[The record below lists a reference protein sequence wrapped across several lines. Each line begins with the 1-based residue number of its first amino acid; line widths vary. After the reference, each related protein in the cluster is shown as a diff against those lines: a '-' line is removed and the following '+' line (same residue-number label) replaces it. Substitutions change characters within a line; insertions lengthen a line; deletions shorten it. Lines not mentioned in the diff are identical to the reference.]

1 MERRSFLHNLGHASA
16 LAAAFP
22 SLAFKGLDFSTNSAL
37 SNTAS
42 KGNIIVLIK
51 LDGGN
56 DGLNTLIPLDQM
68 SNLSNAR
75 PHVFMP
81 ENKLVSLGSNDLA
94 VHPALH
100 NFKSFFEEDRLKI
113 IQNVG
118 YPTPDFSHFRSMDI
132 WQSASDYNEYIN
144 SGWMARFIEQK
155 HPAYPQEYPNDQYPH
170 PLSVELGWQSSLLFT
185 GESSFTSFIAR
196 NPSDFREIINEFDN
210 EYPSD
215 KKGER
220 LKYLQLIAKQ
230 SNLYSLEVKKAYES
244 VSNSFDY
251 PNSNIGQQLEIASRL
266 IGGGLNT
273 RIYMVELGG
282 FDTHDTQVDSSDPTK
297 GNHAALLKELNDAVT
312 AFMKNLDAMG
322 RSDDVLT
329 MTFSEFGR
337 TIVSNGSGGTDHGT
351 AAPMFIFGNKVNPEV
366 LGANPMIPKN
376 AIWEDNLEAEF
387 DFRQVYT
394 SLINQWMG
402 GGSTTAKDV
411 LFKDFEE
418 LSIVGDQH
426 IDSDNDGVAD
436 VYDECPDTAAGV
448 IVGLDGCALFYL
460 PQDNYTL
467 EVVSAS
473 CIGSENGQIKLTAAN
488 KDHQY
493 NVAVSGME
501 DSYELASANGHE
513 LLISDLGV
521 GTYNIDISIDAQEG
535 YVQTFEVTVTEPAP
549 LQASAK
555 VNYLSKNA
563 RLSLDGSSL
572 YFVSVNGKQMVA
584 SENGFE
590 ISLQAG
596 NNLIKVSTPLEC
608 QGVYEE
614 AIFISEKVTFYPN
627 PVQSNLH
634 IVVPG
639 KDTECRVKLFDTQGN
654 KYQDLTARIGFN
666 REVLLPMAMC
676 KAGIY
681 IVKINGQTVNKT
693 FKIVKQ

>member
-22 SLAFKGLDFSTNSAL
+22 SLAFKGLDFSSTSAL

-42 KGNIIVLIK
+42 RGNIIVLIK

-56 DGLNTLIPLDQM
+56 DGLNTIIPLDQM
-68 SNLSNAR
+68 SELSKAR

-81 ENKLVSLGSNDLA
+81 ENKLISLGSNDLA
-94 VHPALH
+94 VHPALN
-100 NFKSFFEEDRLKI
+100 NFKSFFDEDRLKI

-132 WQSASDYNEYIN
+132 WQSASDYNQYIN
-144 SGWMARFIEQK
+144 SGWMARYIEKK
-155 HPAYPQEYPNDQYPH
+155 HPAYPQEYPNEQFPH
-170 PLSVELGWQSSLLFT
+170 PLSIELGWQSSLLFT

-196 NPSDFREIINEFDN
+196 NPTEFREIINEFDN

-230 SNLYSLEVKKAYES
+230 SNLYSLEVKRAYES
-244 VSNSFDY
+244 VSNTFEY
-251 PNSNIGQQLEIASRL
+251 PNSNIGQQLEIAGRL

-351 AAPMFIFGNKVNPEV
+351 AAPMFIFGNKVNPDV
-366 LGANPMIPKN
+366 LGANPVIPKN
-376 AIWEDNLEAEF
+376 AVWQDNLEAEF

-394 SLINQWMG
+394 SIINQWMG
-402 GGSTTAKDV
+402 GGGTSAKDV
-411 LFKDFEE
+411 LFKDFDEIQ
-418 LSIVGDQH
+418 IVGKEFV
-426 IDSDNDGVAD
+426 DSDNDGVAD
-436 VYDECPDTAAGV
+436 IYDDCPDTPAGA
-448 IVGLDGCALFYL
+448 IVGLDGCELFSL

-473 CIGSENGQIKLTAAN
+473 CIGSENGQIKLSAAN
-488 KDHQY
+488 TDYVYQ
-493 NVAVSGME
+493 VEVSGIGE
-501 DSYELASANGHE
+501 SFELASANGHE

-521 GTYNIDISIDAQEG
+521 GSHTLDIRIEDKPS
-535 YVQTFEVTVTEPAP
+535 YLQTFEVSITEPAP
-549 LQASAK
+549 LQAQAQ
-555 VNYLSKNA
+555 VNYTAKKASL
-563 RLSLDGSSL
+563 RLDGSSV
-572 YFVSVNGKQMVA
+572 YFVNVNGKQMVA
-584 SENGFE
+584 SENGYQVA
-590 ISLQAG
+590 LQAG
-596 NNLIKVSTPLEC
+596 NNIIKVSTPLEC

-614 AIFISEKVTFYPN
+614 SIFISEKVTYYPN
-627 PVQSNLH
+627 PVKTDLK

-639 KDTECRVKLFDTQGN
+639 KDSESRVKIFDTQGN
-654 KYQDLTARIGFN
+654 KFEDHTSRIAFN
-666 REVLLPMAMC
+666 REITLPMGHL
-676 KAGIY
+676 KSGIY
-681 IVKINGQTVNKT
+681 IVKISGQTVEQT